1 MRRGAC
7 VVDVEALQRANVYAG
22 SDSTWPIAFH
32 ETTHSMRELL
42 TAVGVDSCEAGCMQ
56 PAITF
61 IGASVVA
68 QLVASLRLEAR
79 LYQSGCERCFAQ
91 LSGTSLFLGN
101 SRCPYRASEGGL
113 DIWRASLEE
122 PHNRTVAARRRA
134 CSVLHR
140 STDDGDSRRCSS
152 GFDCAVARSRTIVI
166 GWRSGHYG
174 LSGTS
179 PVHGGRLAI
188 LEEDIRAVARRA
200 AALGVR
206 VVLMTESSQHFP
218 GASGDSNGGG
228 GSYTREA
235 YEKLLREEAR
245 CMCRPATRR
254 PDPSQA
260 DAADATGVGDIT
272 AGAESGVLNAEGLVP
287 SLYRRLSHELGLSLY
302 DFYARTL
309 PEHAHHIAS
318 SCGHYA
324 ARTRHGV
331 RASSLVPLLEKPRP
345 CCDCTHFCYSSR
357 FWERVAIRPLTRLL
371 AQPPQLATPA

>member
-1 MRRGAC
+1 MSAGCDAWLSAANITEPLSAGVDCDHAFYDVSGRLVRRGAC

-188 LEEDIRAVARRA
+188 QSPRLRLAQSPRLCSAQSPRPRLARMPRLCSARTPHSCLAQSPRLYSAQSPRPCSGA
-200 AALGVR
+200 AAAARLSRDGLR
-206 VVLMTESSQHFP
+206 RG
-218 GASGDSNGGG
+218 GAAAAAAWQSRG
-228 GSYTREA
+228 GS
-235 YEKLLREEAR
+235 
-245 CMCRPATRR
+245 
-254 PDPSQA
+254 
-260 DAADATGVGDIT
+260 G
-272 AGAESGVLNAEGLVP
+272 GAESNGA
-287 SLYRRLSHELGLSLY
+287 
-302 DFYARTL
+302 
-309 PEHAHHIAS
+309 
-318 SCGHYA
+318 
-324 ARTRHGV
+324 TR
-331 RASSLVPLLEKPRP
+331 
-345 CCDCTHFCYSSR
+345 
-357 FWERVAIRPLTRLL
+357 
-371 AQPPQLATPA
+371 